1 MKKKVIIVSIVL
13 IIIIILVCVLI
24 CLSRK
29 PNIKIYNPKE
39 GQAFSE
45 SGLVIDVNGIYP
57 RELLT
62 KENLIVSGIPDNIAE
77 NIVSKIR
84 SNDAIILKFSEQDNQ
99 TINELY
105 FDYVICDENQN
116 ILGSTSQI
124 HNKDYMPIKK
134 AVIKML
140 FNTYNVKDWDKHI
153 NYSQSS
159 NDLYYD
165 SNSVYTLIN
174 IDSKISDINRL
185 KILVINPKYKNNSGE
200 SISLDNAII
209 KLEGSVNK

>member
-1 MKKKVIIVSIVL
+1 MKKKVIFASIVL

-45 SGLVIDVNGIYP
+45 SGLFIDVNGIYP

-84 SNDAIILKFSEQDNQ
+84 SNDVIILKFSEQDNQ

-116 ILGSTSQI
+116 ILGSTNQI
-124 HNKDYMPIKK
+124 HYKDYMPIKK

>member
-29 PNIKIYNPKE
+29 SNIKIYNPKE

-77 NIVSKIR
+77 NIASKIR
-84 SNDAIILKFSEQDNQ
+84 SNNAIILKFSKQDNQ

-124 HNKDYMPIKK
+124 HSKDYMPIKK
-134 AVIKML
+134 AVIKLL
-140 FNTYNVKDWDKHI
+140 FNTYSVKDWDKHI
-153 NYSQSS
+153 NDSQSS
-159 NDLYYD
+159 NDLFYD

-200 SISLDNAII
+200 SSSLDNTII
-209 KLEGSVNK
+209 ELEGSVNK

>member
-1 MKKKVIIVSIVL
+1 MKKKVIFASIVL

-84 SNDAIILKFSEQDNQ
+84 SNNAKKKFIRTSN
-99 TINELY
+99 
-105 FDYVICDENQN
+105 YVYVGGVQ
-116 ILGSTSQI
+116 L
-124 HNKDYMPIKK
+124 
-134 AVIKML
+134 
-140 FNTYNVKDWDKHI
+140 
-153 NYSQSS
+153 
-159 NDLYYD
+159 
-165 SNSVYTLIN
+165 
-174 IDSKISDINRL
+174 
-185 KILVINPKYKNNSGE
+185 
-200 SISLDNAII
+200 
-209 KLEGSVNK
+209 

>member
-1 MKKKVIIVSIVL
+1 MKKKVIFASIVL

-24 CLSRK
+24 CSSRK
-29 PNIKIYNPKE
+29 SNINIYNSQE

-57 RELLT
+57 QELLT

-84 SNDAIILKFSEQDNQ
+84 SNNAIILKFSEQDNQ

-124 HNKDYMPIKK
+124 HHKLYANKESCNQ
-134 AVIKML
+134 AVI
-140 FNTYNVKDWDKHI
+140 
-153 NYSQSS
+153 
-159 NDLYYD
+159 
-165 SNSVYTLIN
+165 
-174 IDSKISDINRL
+174 
-185 KILVINPKYKNNSGE
+185 
-200 SISLDNAII
+200 
-209 KLEGSVNK
+209 

>member
-1 MKKKVIIVSIVL
+1 MKKKVIFASIVL

-29 PNIKIYNPKE
+29 SNIKIYNPKE

-45 SGLVIDVNGIYP
+45 SGLFIDVNGIYP

-124 HNKDYMPIKK
+124 HHKDYMPIKK
-134 AVIKML
+134 AVIKLL

-153 NYSQSS
+153 NDSQSS
-159 NDLYYD
+159 NDLFYD

-200 SISLDNAII
+200 SISLDNTII